1 MLLMIEALL
10 SISAAVGKDPRSDAA
25 DGQIF
30 SLDMAEDSVDDLYVG
45 CKTNMADQ
53 NFDNAVRTDKKKYQD
68 KTFPWYSL
76 FFFLTE
82 AIQILKEMQNGCRL
96 TYRGTNVEFNGNV
109 LNTEVRFGQFALSSL
124 DRTKAE
130 KFGTTS
136 CFEIRTCEGVE
147 LANYSR
153 FPYEKDVL
161 IPPYEKFSVTEVKK
175 RTDHADLWCETVYI
189 LESTGAIIHG
199 LCELQAL
206 SWQEAEEVFLRG
218 PTYHPSEVEEFDRV
232 IAKRMRK
239 EATFASQKGQVLKQ
253 VGTSGGESA
262 ELRSAV
268 KMVFVKEEHDEY
280 TSEPEPLRIKHEEQ
294 GGYECSQ
301 HVNVNK
307 DMPRKER
314 RKKQIQKELCEA
326 AKGSGSLTSW
336 ITKSTDKQQVKGNSS
351 DEEMEGESEAK
362 RQSYNLGQDMKS
374 ILFLAGPSKTY
385 PVLFLFSD

>member
-45 CKTNMADQ
+45 CKTNMADQVKTELLENELNISTEFKTAWQNGEKNVKILSDNLTWDHSVAIYVYTNSLLNLYQ

-189 LESTGAIIHG
+189 LESTGVRSDLNCAIFRNQTEIRKTSAFNNNAF
-199 LCELQAL
+199 CRCVPQK
-206 SWQEAEEVFLRG
+206 LR
-218 PTYHPSEVEEFDRV
+218 TSYEIYQSEEFLGKLGCRSRHRGYPIIRGMYLV
-232 IAKRMRK
+232 QQNYRLCRR
-239 EATFASQKGQVLKQ
+239 L
-253 VGTSGGESA
+253 
-262 ELRSAV
+262 LRSLGIN
-268 KMVFVKEEHDEY
+268 
-280 TSEPEPLRIKHEEQ
+280 T
-294 GGYECSQ
+294 
-301 HVNVNK
+301 
-307 DMPRKER
+307 
-314 RKKQIQKELCEA
+314 
-326 AKGSGSLTSW
+326 LTLL
-336 ITKSTDKQQVKGNSS
+336 KPCC
-351 DEEMEGESEAK
+351 
-362 RQSYNLGQDMKS
+362 RL
-374 ILFLAGPSKTY
+374 L
-385 PVLFLFSD
+385 